1 MLLFQILQ
9 TIQLDLDPF
18 AQLWLTSMDFKLA
31 LPNWKFGSFLQI
43 NAEEVQ
49 VRILLYHIVTAL

>member
-49 VRILLYHIVTAL
+49 VRIFL